1 MSIIEPKLII
11 SPQYKVQLDSP
22 LSMPNAAGFLWNR
35 KMMIQMN
42 CRGYAVSQ
50 FMQPGPTKYSN
61 GPNNEAKTFM
71 QPEHNYYTHH
81 LGRFFYVK
89 DESTDELFSVPY
101 EPVRSKPD
109 KFKFTLTTSEI
120 SWVIEQSGL
129 KVTLVLSL
137 SKDDVV
143 ELWQLSVKNL
153 SHIKRNIS
161 IYPYFSIGYMS

>member
-50 FMQPGPTKYSN
+50 FMQP
-61 GPNNEAKTFM
+61 
-71 QPEHNYYTHH
+71 EHNYYTHH

-109 KFKFTLTTSEI
+109 KFKFKFTLTTSEI